1 MWQLFHFGEK
11 GGMVASDGW
20 LVSAEED
27 ACTHAQ
33 WKWFGWC
40 ESPFS
45 CAEAIGAVQLP
56 FMSGY
61 SIVFIKFFI

>member
-1 MWQLFHFGEK
+1 
-11 GGMVASDGW
+11 MVASDGW

-56 FMSGY
+56 FTSGY